1 MADKLSALVSLYK
14 RLLADV
20 SHELRTP
27 LTRLELT
34 LAMALKE
41 PENNQRQLERAER
54 ELHKLDD
61 IIGNVLRLAKL
72 ENHEVSIEQDD
83 VDLTDLLSQIIR
95 SCRLEAREKKITIDS
110 NVEDNLSLIGDE
122 MLLSFAFDNV
132 IRNAIKYSPNDS
144 SISVS
149 SAQESG
155 VINITIQ
162 DQGCGVDEHELEQL
176 FVPFF
181 RGKQAMQESNGAG
194 LGLAIASKAIMRH
207 GGTIY
212 AENIV
217 SDKPDSSGDILGL
230 SVSIKLPVNVKA

>member
-1 MADKLSALVSLYK
+1 MADKLSSLISLYK

-27 LTRLELT
+27 LTRLELS

-41 PENNQRQLERAER
+41 PENNQRQLARAER

-72 ENHEVSIEQDD
+72 ENHEVSIEQED

-95 SCRLEAREKKITIDS
+95 SCQLEAREKGIVIDS
-110 NVEDNLSLIGDE
+110 DIEDELTLIGDE
-122 MLLSFAFDNV
+122 ILLSFAFDNV
-132 IRNAIKYSPNDS
+132 IRNAIKYSPENS
-144 SISVS
+144 HVCVR
-149 SAQESG
+149 SAQETG
-155 VINITIQ
+155 VIKVIIK
-162 DQGCGVDEHELEQL
+162 DQGTGVDEHELEQL

-212 AENIV
+212 AENA
-217 SDKPDSSGDILGL
+217 SPNGL
-230 SVSIKLPVNVKA
+230 KVTIELPIK